1 MSFSYLKNKFK
12 KKKEE
17 EVKEDNNVEIIK
29 LDELENVNEETS
41 ESTEQNEKKKE
52 EEELL
57 TQVMTRINEIEN
69 DIPRIK
75 VSIDT
80 LKSQIQELREE
91 MEKLNKTI
99 KDVMMLYEVVSQEV
113 NPFKDQEKD
122 NPLVNEIHN
131 LSKQVEELR
140 TEITQIKS
148 DLRLLAMHG
157 INIDEL
163 IYDVLEEG
171 EL

>member
-17 EVKEDNNVEIIK
+17 GAEKEDNVEIIK
-29 LDELENVNEETS
+29 LDELENTGEEREEET
-41 ESTEQNEKKKE
+41 KKE
-52 EEELL
+52 DELL

-91 MEKLNKTI
+91 MDKLNKTI

-113 NPFKDQEKD
+113 NPFKDQERD

-131 LSKQVEELR
+131 LAKQVEELR
-140 TEITQIKS
+140 TELTQIKS
-148 DLRLLAMHG
+148 DLRLLATHG

>member
-1 MSFSYLKNKFK
+1 MSFSYLKDKFRK
-12 KKKEE
+12 KNGE
-17 EVKEDNNVEIIK
+17 EVKEREKEDNREIIK
-29 LDELENVNEETS
+29 LEELNEPE
-41 ESTEQNEKKKE
+41 EEPEERKKE
-52 EEELL
+52 DELL

-80 LKSQIQELREE
+80 LKSQIQELKEE
-91 MEKLNKTI
+91 MEKLNRTI

-113 NPFKDQEKD
+113 NPFKDQEKE

-148 DLRLLAMHG
+148 DLRLLATHG
-157 INIDEL
+157 INVDEL
-163 IYDVLEEG
+163 IYDVLKEG
-171 EL
+171 EV

>member
-1 MSFSYLKNKFK
+1 MSLSSLKNKFK

-17 EVKEDNNVEIIK
+17 GAEKEDNVEIIK
-29 LDELENVNEETS
+29 LDELENTGEEREEET
-41 ESTEQNEKKKE
+41 KKE
-52 EEELL
+52 DELL

-91 MEKLNKTI
+91 MDKLNKTI

-113 NPFKDQEKD
+113 NPFKDQERD

-131 LSKQVEELR
+131 LAKQVEELR
-140 TEITQIKS
+140 TELTQIKS
-148 DLRLLAMHG
+148 DLRLLATHG

>member
-12 KKKEE
+12 KKKKEA
-17 EVKEDNNVEIIK
+17 KEDNLEIIK
-29 LDELENVNEETS
+29 LDELEEVGEEKS
-41 ESTEQNEKKKE
+41 EGEKEEKKKEE

-113 NPFKDQEKD
+113 NPFKDQEKE